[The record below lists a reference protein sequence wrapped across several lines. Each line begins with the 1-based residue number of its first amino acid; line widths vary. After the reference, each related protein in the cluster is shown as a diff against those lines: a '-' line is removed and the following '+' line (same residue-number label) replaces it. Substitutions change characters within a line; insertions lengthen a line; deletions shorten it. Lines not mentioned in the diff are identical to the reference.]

1 MAAVCT
7 EIFKKLVLKNQLLE
21 HFTKVSRKEPYEIVV
36 KDFRNRFSNP
46 EVESLTIDPST
57 LFSSN
62 PLNESIVQE
71 YMEDRNNN
79 FAGHDAP
86 SFDKT
91 QVPRI
96 LKKINKEKEL
106 LDGQL
111 EKSVSSFKKIFFS
124 ALIFLDER
132 RFVNST

>member
-7 EIFKKLVLKNQLLE
+7 AIFKRLALKNQLLE
-21 HFTKVSRKEPYEIVV
+21 RFTKVSRKEPYEIVV
-36 KDFRNRFSNP
+36 KDFRNRFPNP

-57 LFSSN
+57 MFSSN

-71 YMEDRNNN
+71 YMENRNNN

-86 SFDKT
+86 CDKT

-96 LKKINKEKEL
+96 LKKINKKKEL
-106 LDGQL
+106 LGGQL
-111 EKSVSSFKKIFFS
+111 EKSILSF
-124 ALIFLDER
+124 
-132 RFVNST
+132 